1 MTMQTITITLS
12 AYQSG
17 GQTKGP
23 YVWTY
28 KEHPYEDETVD
39 QFADR
44 ASRGAKNHLDANPP
58 D

>member
-1 MTMQTITITLS
+1 MQTITITLS